1 VLPITR
7 LEQRRRSLAVLNQQ
21 IEDMEIKQRLLEIE
35 VYQDSQLVRKLQ
47 EALKVYKAGLLFK
60 EAGILD
66 CYDHDRV
73 LQILQDYKREADL

>member
-1 VLPITR
+1 MLPITR

>member
-1 VLPITR
+1 MLPITR
-7 LEQRRRSLAVLNQQ
+7 LEQRRRSLAILNQQ
-21 IEDMEIKQRLLEIE
+21 IEDMETKQRLLEIE

>member
-1 VLPITR
+1 MLPITR

-66 CYDHDRV
+66 YYDHDRV

>member
-1 VLPITR
+1 MLPITR
-7 LEQRRRSLAVLNQQ
+7 LEQRRRGLAVLNQQ

-35 VYQDSQLVRKLQ
+35 VYQESQNMRKYQ

>member
-1 VLPITR
+1 MLPITR

-35 VYQDSQLVRKLQ
+35 VYQDSQLVRKFQ

>member
-1 VLPITR
+1 MLPITR
-7 LEQRRRSLAVLNQQ
+7 LEQRRRGLAVLNQQ

>member
-1 VLPITR
+1 MLPITR

-35 VYQDSQLVRKLQ
+35 VYQDSQLVRKFQ
-47 EALKVYKAGLLFK
+47 EALKIYKAGLLFK

>member
-1 VLPITR
+1 MLPITR
-7 LEQRRRSLAVLNQQ
+7 LEQRHRGLAILNQQ
-21 IEDMEIKQRLLEIE
+21 IEDMETKQRLLEIE

-73 LQILQDYKREADL
+73 LQILQDYKREANL

>member
-1 VLPITR
+1 MLPITR
-7 LEQRRRSLAVLNQQ
+7 LEQRRRGLAILNQQ
-21 IEDMEIKQRLLEIE
+21 IEDMETKQRLLEIE

>member
-1 VLPITR
+1 MLPITR

-60 EAGILD
+60 E
-66 CYDHDRV
+66 V

>member
-1 VLPITR
+1 MLPITR
-7 LEQRRRSLAVLNQQ
+7 LEQRTKGLAAVNRQ
-21 IEDMEIKQRLLEIE
+21 IEVMEAKQKALERE
-35 VYQDSQLVRKLQ
+35 VYQDSQLVRKFQ
-47 EALKVYKAGLLFK
+47 EALKIYKAGLLFK

>member
-7 LEQRRRSLAVLNQQ
+7 LEQRCRGLAVLNQQ

-35 VYQDSQLVRKLQ
+35 VYQDSQLIRKFQ

-60 EAGILD
+60 EAGIFD

>member
-1 VLPITR
+1 MLPITR
-7 LEQRRRSLAVLNQQ
+7 LEQRRRGLAILNQQ

>member
-1 VLPITR
+1 MLPITR

-60 EAGILD
+60 KAGILD

>member
-1 VLPITR
+1 MPMTR
-7 LEQRRRSLAVLNQQ
+7 LERRKRSLAAVNRK
-21 IEDMEIKQRLLEIE
+21 IEDMETKQRLLEIE

-47 EALKVYKAGLLFK
+47 EALKIYKAGLLFK

>member
-1 VLPITR
+1 MLPITR

-21 IEDMEIKQRLLEIE
+21 IEDMETKQRLLEIE

-47 EALKVYKAGLLFK
+47 EALKIYKAGLLFK

>member
-7 LEQRRRSLAVLNQQ
+7 LEQRRQGLAILNQQ
-21 IEDMEIKQRLLEIE
+21 IEDMETKQRLLEIE

>member
-1 VLPITR
+1 TR
-7 LEQRRRSLAVLNQQ
+7 LDQRRRSLAVLNQQ

-47 EALKVYKAGLLFK
+47 DALKVYKAGLLFK

>member
-1 VLPITR
+1 MLPITR
-7 LEQRRRSLAVLNQQ
+7 LEQRRRGLAVLNQQ
-21 IEDMEIKQRLLEIE
+21 IEDMETKQRLLEIE

>member
-1 VLPITR
+1 MLPITR

-47 EALKVYKAGLLFK
+47 EALKIYKAGLLFK

>member
-1 VLPITR
+1 VLPIIR
-7 LEQRRRSLAVLNQQ
+7 LEQRRRGLAILNQQ
-21 IEDMEIKQRLLEIE
+21 IEDMETKQRLLEIE

>member
-1 VLPITR
+1 MLPITR
-7 LEQRRRSLAVLNQQ
+7 LEQRRRGLAVLNQQ
-21 IEDMEIKQRLLEIE
+21 IEDMETKQRLLEIA

-47 EALKVYKAGLLFK
+47 EALKIYKAGLLFK

>member
-1 VLPITR
+1 MLPITR
-7 LEQRRRSLAVLNQQ
+7 LEQRRRGLAVLNQQ
-21 IEDMEIKQRLLEIE
+21 IEDMETKQRLLEIE

-47 EALKVYKAGLLFK
+47 DALKVYKAGLLFK

>member
-7 LEQRRRSLAVLNQQ
+7 LEQRRRGLAVLNQQ
-21 IEDMEIKQRLLEIE
+21 IEDMETKQRLLEIE

-47 EALKVYKAGLLFK
+47 DALKVYKAGLLFK

>member
-7 LEQRRRSLAVLNQQ
+7 LEQRTKGLAAVNRQ
-21 IEDMEIKQRLLEIE
+21 IEVMEAKQKALEREI
-35 VYQDSQLVRKLQ
+35 YQDSQTVKKYQ
-47 EALKVYKAGLLFK
+47 HVLKVYKAGLLFK

>member
-1 VLPITR
+1 MLPITR
-7 LEQRRRSLAVLNQQ
+7 LEQRRRGLAILNQQ
-21 IEDMEIKQRLLEIE
+21 IEDMETKQRLLEIE

-66 CYDHDRV
+66 CYDHDRI

>member
-1 VLPITR
+1 MLTITR

-35 VYQDSQLVRKLQ
+35 VYQDSQLVRKFQ

>member
-1 VLPITR
+1 MLPITR
-7 LEQRRRSLAVLNQQ
+7 LEQRRQGLAILNQQ
-21 IEDMEIKQRLLEIE
+21 IEDMETKQRLLEIE

>member
-1 VLPITR
+1 MLSITR
-7 LEQRRRSLAVLNQQ
+7 LEQRRRGLAVLNQQ
-21 IEDMEIKQRLLEIE
+21 IEDMETKQRLLEIE

-47 EALKVYKAGLLFK
+47 EALKIYKAGLLFK

>member
-1 VLPITR
+1 MLPITR
-7 LEQRRRSLAVLNQQ
+7 LEQRTKGLAAVNRQ
-21 IEDMEIKQRLLEIE
+21 IEVMEAKQKALEREI
-35 VYQDSQLVRKLQ
+35 YQDSQLVRKLQ

-60 EAGILD
+60 KAGILD